1 MNSEDFKNSS
11 LGDLL
16 NDLPDAVPGI
26 NETPELHKIRVEN
39 SSNNRIRENREKA
52 SRTID
57 KMLKFYLTEDII
69 NRNEYVK
76 AKSEIDKMSLSML
89 LTQMENS
96 EKAIMS
102 LMDQLGEGDVAPR
115 LYEVLSEL
123 QRTQLD
129 IIKTQTMH
137 LVAVEGNVKKIAR
150 EIEIYEMQKE
160 LDSEHENDQSDR
172 KSLKARGAR
181 ELMQAVQKS
190 INRYH
195 ENTSQEE
202 PDEEYVAKEA
212 PDYINYI
219 ESSEDGEDQFID
231 E

>member
-1 MNSEDFKNSS
+1 MNKEEFKNSS

-26 NETPELHKIRVEN
+26 NEAPELHKVRIE
-39 SSNNRIRENREKA
+39 SSSSKRISENRNKA
-52 SRTID
+52 AATID
-57 KMLKFYLTEDII
+57 KMLKFYLNEDII
-69 NRNEYVK
+69 DRNEYVK
-76 AKSEIDKMSLSML
+76 AKAEIDKMSLSLL

-102 LMDQLGEGDVAPR
+102 LMDQIGEGDVAPR

-137 LVAVEGNVKKIAR
+137 LVAVEENVKKIAR

-160 LDSEHENDQSDR
+160 LEESHEGENTEGR
-172 KSLKARGAR
+172 SLKARGAR
-181 ELMQAVQKS
+181 ELMQAVQNSMNK
-190 INRYH
+190 YY
-195 ENTSQEE
+195 ETTDKTE
-202 PDEEYVAKEA
+202 EEYEHKEA
-212 PDYINYI
+212 PEYINYI
-219 ESSEDGEDQFID
+219 ESSDDGEDEFIN

>member
-1 MNSEDFKNSS
+1 MTKEDFKNSS

-26 NETPELHKIRVEN
+26 DETPELHKVRVHN
-39 SSNNRIRENREKA
+39 SSAKRIEQNREKA
-52 SRTID
+52 SKTID
-57 KMLKFYLTEDII
+57 KMLKFYLKEDII
-69 NRNEYVK
+69 DRNEYVK
-76 AKSEIDKMSLSML
+76 AKAEIDKMSLSML

-96 EKAIMS
+96 EKAITS
-102 LMDQLGEGDVAPR
+102 LMDQIGEGDVAPR

-129 IIKTQTMH
+129 IIKTQTMYI
-137 LVAVEGNVKKIAR
+137 VAVEENVKKVAR

-160 LDSEHENDQSDR
+160 LEEGHEGENTEG
-172 KSLKARGAR
+172 KSLRARGAR
-181 ELMQAVQKS
+181 ELMQAVQS
-190 INRYH
+190 SMNRYY
-195 ENTSQEE
+195 ENADKEE
-202 PDEEYVAKEA
+202 EEYEHKDA

-219 ESSEDGEDQFID
+219 ESSDDGEDQFID

>member
-1 MNSEDFKNSS
+1 
-11 LGDLL
+11 
-16 NDLPDAVPGI
+16 
-26 NETPELHKIRVEN
+26 
-39 SSNNRIRENREKA
+39 
-52 SRTID
+52 
-57 KMLKFYLTEDII
+57 II

-137 LVAVEGNVKKIAR
+137 LVAVEENVKKIAR

>member
-1 MNSEDFKNSS
+1 MTKEDFKNSS

-26 NETPELHKIRVEN
+26 DETPELHKVRVE
-39 SSNNRIRENREKA
+39 SSSAKRIEQNREKA
-52 SRTID
+52 SKTID
-57 KMLKFYLTEDII
+57 KMLKFYLKEDII
-69 NRNEYVK
+69 DRNEYVK
-76 AKSEIDKMSLSML
+76 AKAEIDKMSLSML

-96 EKAIMS
+96 ENAITS
-102 LMDQLGEGDVAPR
+102 LMDQIGEGDVAPR

-129 IIKTQTMH
+129 IIKTQTMYI
-137 LVAVEGNVKKIAR
+137 VAVEENVKKVAR

-160 LDSEHENDQSDR
+160 LEEGHEGENTEG
-172 KSLKARGAR
+172 KSLRARGAR
-181 ELMQAVQKS
+181 ELMQAVQS
-190 INRYH
+190 SMNRYY
-195 ENTSQEE
+195 ENADKEE
-202 PDEEYVAKEA
+202 EEYEHKDA

-219 ESSEDGEDQFID
+219 ESSDDGEDQFID

>member
-1 MNSEDFKNSS
+1 MNKEELKNST

-16 NDLPDAVPGI
+16 DDLPDAVPGI
-26 NETPELHKIRVEN
+26 NETPELHKVRVN
-39 SSNNRIRENREKA
+39 SAMSTKIEKNREKA
-52 SRTID
+52 AKTVD
-57 KMLKFYLTEDII
+57 KMLKFYLSEDII
-69 NRNEYVK
+69 DKNEYVK
-76 AKSEIDKMSLSML
+76 AKAEIDKMSLSML

-96 EKAIMS
+96 EKAISS
-102 LMDQLGEGDVAPR
+102 LMDQIEEGDVAPR

-137 LVAVEGNVKKIAR
+137 LVAVEENVKKIAR

-160 LDSEHENDQSDR
+160 LEEEQETDDGTNKR
-172 KSLKARGAR
+172 SLKARGTR
-181 ELMQAVQKS
+181 ELMQAVQNS

-195 ENTSQEE
+195 ENESQVEE
-202 PDEEYVAKEA
+202 EFEHKEA
-212 PDYINYI
+212 PEYVNYI
-219 ESSEDGEDQFID
+219 ESSEDGEDEFIN